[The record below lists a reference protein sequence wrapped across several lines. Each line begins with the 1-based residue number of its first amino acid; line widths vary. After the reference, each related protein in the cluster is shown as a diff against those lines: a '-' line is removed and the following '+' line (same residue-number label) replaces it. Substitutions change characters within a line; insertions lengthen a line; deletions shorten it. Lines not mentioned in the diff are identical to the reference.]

1 MAENKRPIV
10 TGLCAFGMSGRMF
23 QAPFLH
29 AMDEFSLHA
38 VVERH
43 AKRVAN
49 TYPDIRSYDS
59 VEAMLADPAIEL
71 VVVNTPNVDH
81 FEHVR
86 LALLAGKHV
95 VVEKP
100 FAVTSAQAAEMVELA
115 ARQDRKLVAFQNR
128 RWDSDFLAVQQVVS
142 EKLLGQLIEAEFHYD
157 RYEQGLSAKAHKEID
172 HQGTGVVYDLG
183 PHLVDQAICL
193 FGRPDGVFAVLRTH
207 RPGSVVNDYFDITL
221 LYGSLT
227 VRLKSSLRA
236 LEPVPAFVLHGT
248 EGSFLKS
255 RADVQADLLDQGIS
269 PNIADWGREPAA
281 EHGVLHTC
289 VQGNEERRRFP
300 SPAGSYQ
307 SFFAGVYRHLR
318 DGAPAPVALA
328 DTLLNVR
335 IIEAAVESN
344 RRQAWVTLAS

>member
-86 LALLAGKHV
+86 MALLAGKHV

-100 FAVTSAQAAEMVELA
+100 FSVTSAQAAEMVELA

-128 RWDSDFLAVQQVVS
+128 RWDSDFLAVREVV
-142 EKLLGQLIEAEFHYD
+142 EKGLLGQLIEAEFHYD
-157 RYEQGLSAKAHKEID
+157 RYEKNLSAKAHKEVD
-172 HQGTGVVYDLG
+172 QLGTGVIYDLG
-183 PHLVDQAICL
+183 PHLIDQAICL
-193 FGRPDGVFAVLRTH
+193 FGRPERVFAVLRTH
-207 RPGSVVNDYFDITL
+207 RPGSVVNDYFDLTL
-221 LYGSLT
+221 LYGAFT
-227 VRLKSSLRA
+227 VRLKSSLLA
-236 LEPVPAFVLHGT
+236 LEPVPGFVVHGT

-255 RADVQADLLDQGIS
+255 RADVQADMLDQGIS
-269 PNIADWGREPAA
+269 PNVADWGQEPTA

-289 VQGNEERRRFP
+289 VDGHDERRRYP

-307 SFFAGVYRHLR
+307 TFFAGVYRHVR
-318 DGAPAPVALA
+318 EGAPAPVALA

-335 IIEAAVESN
+335 IIEAALESS
-344 RRQAWVTLAS
+344 RTRAVVALG

>member
-10 TGLCAFGMSGRMF
+10 TGLCAFGMAGRMF

-49 TYPDIRSYDS
+49 TYPAIRSHDS

-86 LALLAGKHV
+86 MALLAGKHV

-100 FAVTSAQAAEMVELA
+100 FAVTSAQAVEMVELA

-128 RWDSDFLAVQQVVS
+128 RWDSDFLAVRQVV
-142 EKLLGQLIEAEFHYD
+142 EKGLLGQLIEAEFHYD
-157 RYEQGLSAKAHKEID
+157 RYEKNLSAKAHKEVD
-172 HQGTGVVYDLG
+172 QLGTGVIYDLG
-183 PHLVDQAICL
+183 PHLIDQAICL
-193 FGRPDGVFAVLRTH
+193 FGKPERVFAVLRTH
-207 RPGSVVNDYFDITL
+207 RPGSVVNDYFDLTL
-221 LYGSLT
+221 LYGAFT
-227 VRLKSSLRA
+227 VRLKSSLLA
-236 LEPVPAFVLHGT
+236 LEPVPGFVVHGA

-255 RADVQADLLDQGIS
+255 RADVQADMLDRGIS
-269 PNIADWGREPAA
+269 PNVADWGQEPVA

-289 VQGNEERRRFP
+289 VDGRDERRRFP
-300 SPAGSYQ
+300 SPAGHYQ
-307 SFFAGVYRHLR
+307 SFFAGVYRHVR
-318 DGAPAPVALA
+318 EGAPSPVALA

-335 IIEAAVESN
+335 IIEAALESS
-344 RRQAWVTLAS
+344 RTQSVVALS